1 MNTKKI
7 LRYVVCAAAAAAAMG
22 GAASAQ
28 VTLNTTSIQEGVVT
42 LSGTADGDFVT
53 YKVYKAG
60 EEPDKD
66 GMAAFGE
73 IKTDASGAFSL
84 AFELGESGTFEA
96 VLYDGSEYKTIELE
110 FADAQSRADFIE
122 RLNSV
127 LSDPSAVLA
136 LLNDEQNSA
145 VLNTIGVPADTF
157 GAYPAALQSKICER
171 ISSDNAGS
179 TLTEN
184 TFLSSYREAA
194 ACESMNYDASEYA
207 EAVLAEMNFEYEGEK
222 YGDIKDADKKA
233 FVIEAFEKNAPYDTL
248 DEMSGTYKK
257 INILNIVNNTRT
269 VSIASTLKQ
278 YADDLGISSEKAY
291 TDYVNKRNST
301 ADRTVVEKLSS
312 APAMTADALLD
323 ILESSVAGSS
333 GSIGGGGTG
342 GGGSSRPSGGGGGG
356 ISSPGGTVPGIITG
370 GGTNNNNPGEDP
382 GEGEEQPA
390 AFSDVSEGHWAYAQ
404 IMSLKNSGI
413 INGYDDGTFRPDAS
427 VTREEF
433 VKMIVAALGLDTENA
448 SSHFYDVFDSDWF
461 YPYLSAAFENGIVT
475 GDNNGL
481 FGVKANITRQ
491 DAVVIAYRSIMLK
504 GAEIE
509 QQREYQSFT
518 DEGSISDYAKD
529 AVRSMFCGGKING
542 MPDGS
547 FAPFASC
554 TRAEAAI
561 IIGSVL

>member
-222 YGDIKDADKKA
+222 YGDMVRVFNHRGEVRLPAKVTPRILPGVSAMGQGA
-233 FVIEAFEKNAPYDTL
+233 WHEAN
-248 DEMSGTYKK
+248 MSGDK
-257 INILNIVNNTRT
+257 IDHGGCVN
-269 VSIASTLKQ
+269 TLTT
-278 YADDLGISSEKAY
+278 L
-291 TDYVNKRNST
+291 
-301 ADRTVVEKLSS
+301 
-312 APAMTADALLD
+312 
-323 ILESSVAGSS
+323 
-333 GSIGGGGTG
+333 
-342 GGGSSRPSGGGGGG
+342 RPSPLAKGN
-356 ISSPGGTVPGIITG
+356 PQH
-370 GGTNNNNPGEDP
+370 TNL
-382 GEGEEQPA
+382 
-390 AFSDVSEGHWAYAQ
+390 V
-404 IMSLKNSGI
+404 
-413 INGYDDGTFRPDAS
+413 
-427 VTREEF
+427 
-433 VKMIVAALGLDTENA
+433 
-448 SSHFYDVFDSDWF
+448 
-461 YPYLSAAFENGIVT
+461 
-475 GDNNGL
+475 
-481 FGVKANITRQ
+481 
-491 DAVVIAYRSIMLK
+491 
-504 GAEIE
+504 EIE
-509 QQREYQSFT
+509 
-518 DEGSISDYAKD
+518 
-529 AVRSMFCGGKING
+529 KI
-542 MPDGS
+542 
-547 FAPFASC
+547 
-554 TRAEAAI
+554 
-561 IIGSVL
+561 

>member
-28 VTLNTTSIQEGVVT
+28 VTLNTTGIQEGVVT

-73 IKTDASGAFSL
+73 IKTDASGAFSF

-96 VLYDGSEYKTIELE
+96 VLYDGSEYKTLELE
-110 FADAQSRADFIE
+110 FADAQSRTDFIE
-122 RLNSV
+122 RLNGV
-127 LSDPSAVLA
+127 ISDPSAVLV
-136 LLNDEQNSA
+136 LLNDPQNSA
-145 VLNTIGVPADTF
+145 VLNTIGVQTDIF
-157 GAYPAALQSKICER
+157 GAYPAALQNKICER
-171 ISSDNAGS
+171 LSSDNTGS
-179 TLTEN
+179 TLTESA
-184 TFLSSYREAA
+184 FLSSYREAA
-194 ACESMNYDASEYA
+194 ACESMNYDAPEYA
-207 EAVLAEMNFEYEGEK
+207 EAVLTEMNFEYEGEK

-233 FVIEAFEKNAPYDTL
+233 FIDEAFEKNAPYDTL

-257 INILNIVNNTRT
+257 INILNIINNTRT
-269 VSIASTLKQ
+269 VSIADTLKQ

-291 TDYVNKRNST
+291 TDYINKRTST

-312 APAMTADALLD
+312 SPAMTVDSLLD
-323 ILESSVAGSS
+323 ILDGSVGGSSVN
-333 GSIGGGGTG
+333 GGGGTG
-342 GGGSSRPSGGGGGG
+342 GGSSRPS
-356 ISSPGGTVPGIITG
+356 SGGTSSSGVTSPGIITG
-370 GGTNNNNPGEDP
+370 GGTINNSS
-382 GEGEEQPA
+382 GEEPGQGGEQPK
-390 AFSDVSEGHWAYAQ
+390 AFSDVSEEHWAYEQ
-404 IMSLKNSGI
+404 IISLKDSGI

-461 YPYLSAAFENGIVT
+461 YPYLSAAFENGIIT

-504 GAEIE
+504 GADIA

-529 AVRSMFCGGKING
+529 AVKEMFCGGKING

-554 TRAEAAI
+554 TRAEAAV